1 MKKIAWQNMKHI
13 VVLGLGKTGVS
24 VLRYLQ
30 NKKQQDKKLANVQ
43 IRVFDSRSNPPGLDE
58 AKQILGDTE
67 FLNRRWELEDTLA
80 ADLIITSPGIDL
92 REEPIVLARD
102 ANIPVVGDVELF
114 AQESNLPV
122 IAVTGSN
129 GKSTVTRMV
138 EFIAQKCGKNVVA
151 AGNIGL
157 PVLELLQQ
165 KEQPDAVMLELS
177 SFQLESVSS
186 LNLKAAA
193 LLNISADHMD
203 RYGTIEEYV
212 KAKQRIFTNAK
223 TWVLN
228 RQQQDTWPHPI
239 TGNLMSFGDD
249 AHPQHFGLLSGNVDR
264 SSGPVAVT
272 YRGNVVLRA
281 DQLKLQGIHNLINV
295 QAALA
300 LCEGISIDVEQAA
313 RAVKEFS
320 GLPHRCELV
329 SSDGDVLWVN
339 DSKATNIGAT
349 AAAVEGLRPTVNG
362 RLLLIAG
369 GHGKGADFREL
380 QSTLERVDILL
391 TIGED
396 GPRLGQ
402 LFNGSRQVKS
412 LQQAV
417 ELASSLVQAGDMVL
431 LSPACASFDQF
442 DNFEHRGESFRQA
455 VEALY
460 VDSA

>member
-1 MKKIAWQNMKHI
+1 MKHI

-30 NKKQQDKKLANVQ
+30 NKKQQDKNFNDAH
-43 IRVFDSRSNPPGLDE
+43 IRVFDSRPNPPGLDE
-58 AKQILGDTE
+58 ARKILGDAE

-80 ADLIITSPGIDL
+80 ADLIISSPGIDL
-92 REEPIVLARD
+92 REEPIALARD
-102 ANIPVVGDVELF
+102 ADIPVVGDVELF
-114 AQESNLPV
+114 AQESRLPIV
-122 IAVTGSN
+122 AVTGSN

-138 EFIAQKCGKNVVA
+138 EFIAGKCGKNVVA

-157 PVLELLQQ
+157 PVLDLLEQ
-165 KEQPDAVMLELS
+165 KEQPDAVILELS
-177 SFQLESVSS
+177 SFQLESISS
-186 LNLKAAA
+186 LKLKAAA
-193 LLNISADHMD
+193 LMNISADHMD
-203 RYGTIEEYV
+203 RYASLDEYI
-212 KAKQRIFTNAK
+212 KAKQRIFAHAK

-239 TGNLMSFGDD
+239 TGKLMTFGSDS
-249 AHPQHFGLLSGNVDR
+249 HPKHFGLLSGNVDR
-264 SSGPVAVT
+264 SIGPVAVIS
-272 YRGNVVLRA
+272 RGDVVLRA
-281 DQLKLQGIHNLINV
+281 DQLQLQGIHNLVNV

-300 LCEGISIDVEQAA
+300 LCQAIDIDIEQAVD
-313 RAVKEFS
+313 AVKEFK

-329 SSDGDVLWVN
+329 SDEDGVLWVN

-349 AAAVEGLRPTVNG
+349 TAAVEGLRPTVSG

-369 GHGKGADFREL
+369 GEGKGADFREL
-380 QSTLERVDILL
+380 QPTLERVDILL
-391 TIGED
+391 TIGAD
-396 GPRLGQ
+396 GPRIGQ

-412 LQQAV
+412 LKQAV
-417 ELASSLVQAGDMVL
+417 ELAASLVQTGDLVL

-442 DNFEHRGESFRQA
+442 KNFEHRGDSFRQA

>member
-1 MKKIAWQNMKHI
+1 MTKIAWQNTKHI

-30 NKKQQDKKLANVQ
+30 NKRQQEKKLSDIT
-43 IRVFDSRSNPPGLDE
+43 IRVFDSRENPPGLAE
-58 AKQILGDTE
+58 ARQILDDAE

-80 ADLIITSPGIDL
+80 ADLIIASPGIDL
-92 REEPIVLARD
+92 RDDPIVLAHD
-102 ANIPVVGDVELF
+102 ADIPVVGDIELF
-114 AQESNLPV
+114 AQESKLPIV
-122 IAVTGSN
+122 AVTGSN

-138 EFIAQKCGKNVVA
+138 EFIAAQCGKDVAA
-151 AGNIGL
+151 AGNIGV
-157 PVLELLQQ
+157 PVLELLRQEQ
-165 KEQPDAVMLELS
+165 QPDAVILELS
-177 SFQLESVSS
+177 SFQLESISS
-186 LNLKAAA
+186 LKLKAAA
-193 LLNISADHMD
+193 LMNISADHMD
-203 RYGTIEEYV
+203 RYCTLEEYI
-212 KAKQRIFTNAK
+212 KAKQRIFAHAK

-228 RQQQDTWPHPI
+228 RQQQDTWPHPV
-239 TGNLMSFGDD
+239 TGKLMTFGNDS
-249 AHPQHFGLLSGNVDR
+249 HPQHFGLLSGNVDR
-264 SSGPVAVT
+264 VSGPVAVT
-272 YRGNVVLRA
+272 FNGNVVLRA
-281 DQLKLQGIHNLINV
+281 DQLQLQGIHNLVNV

-300 LCEGISIDVEQAA
+300 LCQAIDIDIDEAA
-313 RAVKEFS
+313 RAVKTFK

-329 SSDGDVLWVN
+329 SDNNGVLWVN

-349 AAAVEGLRPTVNG
+349 AAAVEGLRPMISG

-369 GHGKGADFREL
+369 GAGKGADFREL

-396 GPRLGQ
+396 GPRIGE

-417 ELASSLVQAGDMVL
+417 ELASSLVQTGDMVL

-442 DNFEHRGESFRQA
+442 DNFEHRGDSFRHA

-460 VDSA
+460 VDRA

>member
-1 MKKIAWQNMKHI
+1 MSKIAWHNMKHI
-13 VVLGLGKTGVS
+13 IVLGLGKTGVS
-24 VLRYLQ
+24 VLRYLHD
-30 NKKQQDKKLANVQ
+30 KKQQGKTLANARIQ
-43 IRVFDSRSNPPGLDE
+43 VFDSRIDPPGLAE
-58 AKQILGDTE
+58 AKQMLGDDE
-67 FLNRRWELEDTLA
+67 FLNRRWEIEDTLA
-80 ADLIITSPGIDL
+80 ADIIIASPGIDL

-102 ANIPVVGDVELF
+102 AGIPVVGDVELF
-114 AQESNLPV
+114 AQESSLPAV
-122 IAVTGSN
+122 AVTGSN

-138 EFIAQKCGKNVVA
+138 EFIAAQCGKNVAA

-157 PVLELLQQ
+157 PVLELLQPG
-165 KEQPDAVMLELS
+165 EQPDAVMLELS
-177 SFQLESVSS
+177 SFQLESINS
-186 LNLKAAA
+186 LKLEAAA
-193 LLNISADHMD
+193 LMNISADHMD
-203 RYGTIEEYV
+203 RYGSLEDYI
-212 KAKQRIFTNAK
+212 KAKQRIFANAK
-223 TWVLN
+223 TWVLY
-228 RQQQDTWPHPI
+228 RQQQDTWPHPV
-239 TGNLMSFGDD
+239 TGKLMTFGNDS
-249 AHPQHFGLLSGNVDR
+249 HPKHFGLLSGNVDR
-264 SSGPVAVT
+264 SSGPVAIT
-272 YRGNVVLRA
+272 FRGNVVLRA
-281 DQLKLQGIHNLINV
+281 DQLQLQGIHNLVNV

-300 LCEGISIDVEQAA
+300 LCQAIGLPIEQAVN
-313 RAVKEFS
+313 AVKEFK

-329 SSDGDVLWVN
+329 SNNGGVLWVN

-369 GHGKGADFREL
+369 GEGKGADFREL
-380 QSTLERVDILL
+380 QSTLECVDILL

-396 GPRLGQ
+396 GSRIGK

-442 DNFEHRGESFRQA
+442 KNFEHRGDSFRQA